1 MLRVIRDVLI
11 EAVFAGALTSL
22 VLGYGVIGL
31 VLLVVGGLMLSLA
44 LRGHRYMSFGASK
57 KLSTTSL

>member
-1 MLRVIRDVLI
+1 MRVIRDVLV

-31 VLLVVGGLMLSLA
+31 ILLALGGVMLSLA
-44 LRGHRYMSFGASK
+44 LRGHRYMSFGI
-57 KLSTTSL
+57 TR